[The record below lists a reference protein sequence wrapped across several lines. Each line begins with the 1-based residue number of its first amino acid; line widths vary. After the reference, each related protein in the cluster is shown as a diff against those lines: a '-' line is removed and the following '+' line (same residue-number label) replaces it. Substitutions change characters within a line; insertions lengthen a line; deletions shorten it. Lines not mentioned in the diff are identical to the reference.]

1 MGVGSDW
8 ETVLVFEDFTDKVC
22 RDFIFKKKKK
32 KRAIKKKKLVTHV
45 EPQASAVCL
54 LKRAKNS
61 AILVIFY
68 QSINQFH

>member
-32 KRAIKKKKLVTHV
+32 KKRAIKKKEACHSCRTTGERSV
-45 EPQASAVCL
+45 SAQE
-54 LKRAKNS
+54 S
-61 AILVIFY
+61 EE
-68 QSINQFH
+68 